1 MKIPR
6 LSPAIGRTASLA
18 MLGYALAVLVLAGLT
33 WAGLSSLMDR
43 YAAYSAMAERLARL
57 EDHARGGATN
67 AEADLLP
74 QGSAF
79 LEGASLPIAGASL
92 QHLATA
98 AVEANS
104 GAVLS
109 SQIDLRPDESDSD
122 RVSLTL
128 SFEIEQAALQKML
141 YDLEAGLPFLF
152 IDRLAI
158 QSVDSAKEDSTRMR
172 ITLTVAGQWQHL
184 Q

>member
-1 MKIPR
+1 MKIPH
-6 LSPAIGRTASLA
+6 LPPSIGRQASLA
-18 MLGYALAVLVLAGLT
+18 ILSYALAVLVLAGLT
-33 WAGLSSLMDR
+33 FAGLTSLMDR
-43 YAAYSAMAERLARL
+43 YAAYSAVAERLARL
-57 EDHARGGATN
+57 EGHARGGATD
-67 AEADLLP
+67 AEADDLP

-104 GAVLS
+104 GTVLS
-109 SQIDLRPDESDSD
+109 SQIELQPEEADSD

-141 YDLEAGLPFLF
+141 YDLEAGMPFLF
-152 IDRLAI
+152 VDRLAI
-158 QSVDSAKEDSTRMR
+158 QSVDTTGAEVSRMR
-172 ITLTVAGQWQHL
+172 ITMTVAGQWQHPK
-184 Q
+184 

>member
-1 MKIPR
+1 MKIPHS
-6 LSPAIGRTASLA
+6 LPAIGRQASLVI
-18 MLGYALAVLVLAGLT
+18 LSYALAVLVLAGLT
-33 WAGLSSLMDR
+33 FAGLSSLIDH
-43 YAAYSAMAERLARL
+43 YAAYSAVAERLARL
-57 EDHARGGATN
+57 EGQARGGATN
-67 AEADLLP
+67 EETDILP

-79 LEGASLPIAGASL
+79 LEGASLSIAGATL

-104 GAVLS
+104 GTVLS
-109 SQIDLRPDESDSD
+109 SQVDLQPEEADSD

-128 SFEIEQAALQKML
+128 SFEIEQEALQKML
-141 YDLEAGLPFLF
+141 YDLEAGMPLLF

-158 QSVDSAKEDSTRMR
+158 QSVDSAGQETSRMR

-184 Q
+184 K